1 MTQNEKRVLILTVS
15 GGGGHLQAARA
26 KYLELC
32 EEKNTTIIQR
42 DVFLDYLGKF
52 VGTSFA
58 ETWNYCQAH
67 GKITFLYLFSICMY
81 YVDKVISP
89 LLMIRFFFTLTRN
102 NITHVI
108 DTQHEGTK
116 AFLRVVRFLSKWRKK
131 KIHYEKVLTD
141 LPTKKC
147 NHYFRPF
154 RNLSGKY
161 KEYLTVCTTKPLLEA
176 GETEE
181 SFWKKYTGLSIEN
194 IHYTGFPLRPTFT
207 GLTKQEDLSLT
218 FNTYSAEHT
227 HAVCKAISFGS
238 SPFRRQKNSIAWK
251 HEGETLS
258 LITLGSYPQKSLM
271 VKYMLEFIKQKNIHN
286 RDRKDVLFLLVGP
299 EETAL
304 DYFHSIIKEIENTS
318 DYPKSLTVVPLA
330 FQHDTALAPLYA
342 SLDFIIAKAGGLT
355 TMELIKAVDGSIFIH
370 DTPEQGLSRFFT
382 KLTKHKHDA
391 MLPWERGNAN
401 YIIAKKKAQIITP
414 ELFETVTK
422 DFFAKSTN
430 ASLVNA

>member
-1 MTQNEKRVLILTVS
+1 MTQNEKRILILTVS
-15 GGGGHLQAARA
+15 GGGGHLQAAKA
-26 KYLELC
+26 KHLELC
-32 EEKNTTIIQR
+32 KEPNTTIIQR
-42 DVFLDYLGKF
+42 DVFLNYLGKL

-67 GKITFLYLFSICMY
+67 GKITFLYLFSVCMY

-89 LLMIRFFFTLTRN
+89 LLMVRFFFTLVRH

-116 AFLRVVRFLSKWRKK
+116 AFLRVIRFLSKWKK
-131 KIHYEKVLTD
+131 KRIHYEKVLTD

-154 RNLSGKY
+154 RKLSAKY

-176 GETEE
+176 EETEE
-181 SFWKKYTGLSIEN
+181 SFWKKYTGLSLEN
-194 IHYTGFPLRPTFT
+194 IHYTDFPLRPTFKD
-207 GLTKQEDLSLT
+207 LTKHEHLSLT
-218 FNTYSAEHT
+218 FNTYSPEQT

-238 SPFRRQKNSIAWK
+238 SPFKRQKDSVAWE

-271 VKYMLEFIKQKNIHN
+271 VDYMKEFIRQKNLHN
-286 RDRKDVLFLLVGP
+286 KERKDVLFLLVGP
-299 EETAL
+299 EHTAL
-304 DYFHSIIKEIENTS
+304 EYFHAIIEEIEKHQ
-318 DYPKSLTVVPLA
+318 DYPKTLTVVPLA

-342 SLDFIIAKAGGLT
+342 SLDFIIAKSGGLT
-355 TMELIKAVDGSIFIH
+355 TMELIKAVDGAIFIH

-391 MLPWERGNAN
+391 MPPWERGNAN

-414 ELFETVTK
+414 ELFERVTK
-422 DFFAKSTN
+422 DFFTKSDAT
-430 ASLVNA
+430 SLVGM